1 MAIETWPPIAV
12 VGAGAV
18 GCYYGGML
26 ARAGAPVTL
35 IGRAAHVDAIT
46 RDGLYLEG
54 VRVKEHIRVR
64 ASTNMGAAG
73 GAQLFLVCV
82 KTTET
87 EETATALAPLLP
99 ARAQVLSLQNGVDNC
114 ERMRVAAGLEAF
126 AAAVY
131 VAAEMA
137 GPGHVRHSSRG
148 DLVIGDPRTSATD
161 SVPAAELEQLAA
173 LFNRAEIPCVVTRDI
188 NAELWKKLVLNCT
201 YNAISALARAR
212 YGRIVRDA
220 GMRTLLAR
228 VCEETVAVA
237 RAAGVNLDLAEQLS
251 VGLKL
256 GEMMPEA
263 LSSTAQDIARGKRTE
278 IDSLN
283 GHVVRLGERLGVA
296 TPINYT
302 LYKLVKLLEQVT

>member
-1 MAIETWPPIAV
+1 MEPWPRIAV

-35 IGRAAHVDAIT
+35 IGRAQHVDAIQ
-46 RDGLYLEG
+46 RDGLFLDG
-54 VRVKEHIRVR
+54 VRVQERIRVA
-64 ASTNMGAAG
+64 ASASIEAVRD
-73 GAQLFLVCV
+73 AQLVLVCV
-82 KTTET
+82 KTTDTET
-87 EETATALAPLLP
+87 TAKQIAALV
-99 ARAQVLSLQNGVDNC
+99 RQAQVVSLQNGVDNA
-114 ERMRVAAGLEAF
+114 ERMRAAAELEVF

-148 DLVIGDPRTSATD
+148 DLVIGATRAG
-161 SVPAAELEQLAA
+161 VPLARLEELARI
-173 LFNRAEIPCVVTRDI
+173 FNRADIPCQVTADI
-188 NAELWKKLVLNCT
+188 RATLWKKLVLNCT

-212 YGRIVRDA
+212 YGRIVRDP
-220 GMRTLLAR
+220 GMRALLVR
-228 VCEETVAVA
+228 VAEETVSVA
-237 RAAGVNLDLAEQLS
+237 RAAGVQLEVAEQ
-251 VGLKL
+251 VAAGLKL
-256 GEMMPEA
+256 GEIMPEA

-283 GHVVRLGERLGVA
+283 GYVVRLGEKLGVA

-302 LYKLVKLLEQVT
+302 LYRLVKMLEEAA

>member
-1 MAIETWPPIAV
+1 MEPWPRIAV

-35 IGRAAHVDAIT
+35 IGRAQHVDAIQ
-46 RDGLYLEG
+46 RDGLFLDG
-54 VRVKEHIRVR
+54 VRVQERIRVA
-64 ASTNMGAAG
+64 ASASIEAVRD
-73 GAQLFLVCV
+73 AQLVLVCV
-82 KTTET
+82 KTTDTET
-87 EETATALAPLLP
+87 TAKQIAALV
-99 ARAQVLSLQNGVDNC
+99 RQAQVVSLQNGVDNA
-114 ERMRVAAGLEAF
+114 ERMRAAAELEVF

-148 DLVIGDPRTSATD
+148 DLVIGATRAG
-161 SVPAAELEQLAA
+161 VPLARLEELARI
-173 LFNRAEIPCVVTRDI
+173 FNRADIPCQVTADI
-188 NAELWKKLVLNCT
+188 RATLWKKLVLNCT

-212 YGRIVRDA
+212 YGRIVRDP
-220 GMRTLLAR
+220 GMKALLVR
-228 VCEETVAVA
+228 VAEETVSVA
-237 RAAGVNLDLAEQLS
+237 RAAGVQLEVAEQ
-251 VGLKL
+251 VAAGLKL
-256 GEMMPEA
+256 GEIMPEA

-283 GHVVRLGERLGVA
+283 GYVVRLGEKLGVA

-302 LYKLVKLLEQVT
+302 LYRLVKMLEEAA